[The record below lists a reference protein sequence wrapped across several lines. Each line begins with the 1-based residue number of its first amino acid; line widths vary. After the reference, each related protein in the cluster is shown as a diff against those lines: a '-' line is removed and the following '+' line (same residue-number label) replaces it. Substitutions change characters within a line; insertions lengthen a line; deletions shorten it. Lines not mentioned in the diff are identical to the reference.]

1 LSLTIQPVLPANIH
15 QSWGLVEGFLA
26 DALKWGGD
34 DYTID
39 QVKVFL
45 TRGDWL
51 LVVAV
56 DENNSVKGAGA
67 ISFNNMPNHR
77 VAFVIAMGGRLII
90 NKTSL
95 EQLKVIVQQMGATKI
110 QAAVRPSME
119 KLLRQTNFYKRYM
132 IVETKI

>member
-1 LSLTIQPVLPANIH
+1 MSLTIKPVLPTSVH
-15 QSWGLVEGFLA
+15 QTWALVEGFLA

-39 QVKVFL
+39 QAKIFL

-56 DENNSVKGAGA
+56 DEDNSIKGAAA
-67 ISFNNMPNHR
+67 INFNNMPNYR
-77 VAFVIAMGGRLII
+77 VAFIVATGGKFII
-90 NKTSL
+90 GSESL
-95 EQLKVIVQQMGATKI
+95 RQLKVIVQQMGATKI
-110 QAAVRPSME
+110 QAAVRPSMV
-119 KLLRQTNFYKRYM
+119 KLLNRTGFKERYT